1 MADAKRPQD
10 RSLVELFRDLANEIK
25 TLVHQE
31 IRLAKTEATQKATKI
46 AKSLVL
52 VVVGAV
58 LGLGAF
64 LAMIAFFI
72 LAIGVFVKLWLAAL
86 IVTVVLGALAAALA
100 LAGLKKMKNVG
111 TPTQTIQTLKDDA
124 QWAKNQAAKPHPP
137 AAATAAATAAE
148 KTVEVKP

>member
-1 MADAKRPQD
+1 MADAKKPQD
-10 RSLVELFRDLANEIK
+10 KSLVELFRDLASETK
-25 TLVHQE
+25 TLVQQE

-52 VVVGAV
+52 VVIGAV
-58 LGLGAF
+58 LGLSAF
-64 LAMIAFFI
+64 LAMIAFLI
-72 LAIGVFVKLWLAAL
+72 LLIGVFVKLWLAAL

-111 TPTQTIQTLKDDA
+111 APTQTIRSLKDDA

-137 AAATAAATAAE
+137 AAATAAE
-148 KTVEVKP
+148 RTVEVKL